1 MKTYSWLNGDSRK
14 FLKRGYLEGDESPEE
29 RIQTIA
35 DSAEKYLKIKGFS
48 DKFTAVSYTHLTLPT
63 KRIV

>member
-1 MKTYSWLNGDSRK
+1 MKTYTWLNADSRK

-35 DSAEKYLKIKGFS
+35 DSAEKVFR
-48 DKFTAVSYTHLTLPT
+48 H
-63 KRIV
+63 